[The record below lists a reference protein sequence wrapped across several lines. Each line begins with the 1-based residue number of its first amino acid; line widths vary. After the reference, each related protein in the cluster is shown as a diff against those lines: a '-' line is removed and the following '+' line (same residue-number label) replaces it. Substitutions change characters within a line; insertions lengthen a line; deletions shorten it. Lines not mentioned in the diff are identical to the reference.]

1 MVLLL
6 LVQEWVMTGP
16 GQEGRE
22 ACCIYSYV
30 LFGLLKG
37 GRSGDRIL
45 AGFVPVRAVQL
56 WALPFKSRIV

>member
-1 MVLLL
+1 
-6 LVQEWVMTGP
+6 MTGP

-22 ACCIYSYV
+22 ACCVYSSV

-56 WALPFKSRIV
+56 WTLPFKSRIV